1 MDYCPD
7 FHYNIC
13 CYWCAFVLQTVFKT
27 LNGTNLNAVRYS
39 TSPIGGSKPPV
50 QAIFML
56 YPSPGPLPTWKIE
69 IKCQKERKRGK
80 RRRKRE
86 REGEGKKS
94 QMCFRNK
101 HQTCQISLV
110 WQGLLWVMHLF
121 STGPLL
127 PVDNLV
133 IWCNLKNQRRTR
145 KLGVIMQRNYLKDT
159 NKNGALKK

>member
-1 MDYCPD
+1 MCFCSTNSFQNSKWYQPECCEILNITHRRIQATCPS
-7 FHYNIC
+7 NI
-13 CYWCAFVLQTVFKT
+13 YVIPFTRATS
-27 LNGTNLNAVRYS
+27 NLKNRN
-39 TSPIGGSKPPV
+39 K
-50 QAIFML
+50 ML
-56 YPSPGPLPTWKIE
+56 KGVK
-69 IKCQKERKRGK
+69 KRKKEEE
-80 RRRKRE
+80 KRE
-86 REGEGKKS
+86 GKGRKKIS

-101 HQTCQISLV
+101 HQTTCQISLV

-133 IWCNLKNQRRTR
+133 IWYNLKNQRRTR